1 MGIES
6 GSFVYMAIE
15 TKEESIETSSS
26 MIMVPITEPPKKTSN
41 DVEMGKKEE
50 EEKKRNLKA
59 KLLELRDYEGPR
71 YMQANTYL
79 RRYYI
84 DVQGEPLAGDDH
96 HQVLNQVLLRLV
108 LHRPQPA
115 LASDRRVSGPRKP
128 L

>member
-26 MIMVPITEPPKKTSN
+26 IIMVPITEPPKKTSN
-41 DVEMGKKEE
+41 DVEMGQKEE

-79 RRYYI
+79 RRYI
-84 DVQGEPLAGDDH
+84 DVQEEPLAGDDH
-96 HQVLNQVLLRLV
+96 HQVQNQVLLRLV

-115 LASDRRVSGPRKP
+115 LASNRRVSGPRKP
-128 L
+128 F

>member
-71 YMQANTYL
+71 YMQANTLL
-79 RRYYI
+79 RRYI
-84 DVQGEPLAGDDH
+84 GFQEEPLAGDPH
-96 HQVLNQVLLRLV
+96 HQVQNQVLLLLV

-115 LASDRRVSGPRKP
+115 LASNRRVSGPGKP
-128 L
+128 F

>member
-26 MIMVPITEPPKKTSN
+26 TIMVPVTEPPKKTSN
-41 DVEMGKKEE
+41 DVEMGQKEE

-79 RRYYI
+79 RRYRH
-84 DVQGEPLAGDDH
+84 VQEEPLAGDDH
-96 HQVLNQVLLRLV
+96 HQVENQVLLRLV

-115 LASDRRVSGPRKP
+115 LASNRRVSGPRKP
-128 L
+128 F

>member
-15 TKEESIETSSS
+15 TKEESIETSPSI
-26 MIMVPITEPPKKTSN
+26 IMVPITVPPKKTSN

-79 RRYYI
+79 RRYI
-84 DVQGEPLAGDDH
+84 DVQEEPLAGDDH
-96 HQVLNQVLLRLV
+96 HQVENQALLRLV

-115 LASDRRVSGPRKP
+115 LASNRRVSGPRKP
-128 L
+128 F

>member
-26 MIMVPITEPPKKTSN
+26 IIMVPITEPPKKTSN
-41 DVEMGKKEE
+41 DVEMGQKEE

-59 KLLELRDYEGPR
+59 KLLQLRDYEGPR

-79 RRYYI
+79 RRYI
-84 DVQGEPLAGDDH
+84 DVQEEPLAGDDH
-96 HQVLNQVLLRLV
+96 HQVQNQVLLRLV

-115 LASDRRVSGPRKP
+115 LASNRRVSGPRKP
-128 L
+128 F

>member
-26 MIMVPITEPPKKTSN
+26 TIMVPITEPPKKTSN
-41 DVEMGKKEE
+41 DVEMGQKEE

-79 RRYYI
+79 RRYI
-84 DVQGEPLAGDDH
+84 DVQEEPLAGDDH
-96 HQVLNQVLLRLV
+96 HQVQNQVLLRLV

-115 LASDRRVSGPRKP
+115 LASNRRVSGPRKP
-128 L
+128 F

>member
-26 MIMVPITEPPKKTSN
+26 IIMVPITVPLKKTSN
-41 DVEMGKKEE
+41 DVEMGQKEE

-71 YMQANTYL
+71 YMQANTLL
-79 RRYYI
+79 RRYT
-84 DVQGEPLAGDDH
+84 
-96 HQVLNQVLLRLV
+96 
-108 LHRPQPA
+108 
-115 LASDRRVSGPRKP
+115 
-128 L
+128 

>member
-26 MIMVPITEPPKKTSN
+26 IIMVPITEPPKKTSN

-79 RRYYI
+79 RRYI
-84 DVQGEPLAGDDH
+84 DVQEEPLAGDDH
-96 HQVLNQVLLRLV
+96 HQVQNQVLLRLV

-115 LASDRRVSGPRKP
+115 LASNRRVSGPRKP
-128 L
+128 F

>member
-26 MIMVPITEPPKKTSN
+26 IIMVPITVPPKKTSN
-41 DVEMGKKEE
+41 DVEMGQKEE
-50 EEKKRNLKA
+50 EEEKRNLKA

-71 YMQANTYL
+71 YMQANTLL
-79 RRYYI
+79 RRYI
-84 DVQGEPLAGDDH
+84 DVQEEPLAGDDH
-96 HQVLNQVLLRLV
+96 HQVENQVLLRLV

-115 LASDRRVSGPRKP
+115 LASNRRVSGPRKP
-128 L
+128 F

>member
-26 MIMVPITEPPKKTSN
+26 IIMVPITEPPKKTSN
-41 DVEMGKKEE
+41 DVEMGQKEE

-71 YMQANTYL
+71 YMQANTLL
-79 RRYYI
+79 RRYI
-84 DVQGEPLAGDDH
+84 EEPLAGDDH
-96 HQVLNQVLLRLV
+96 HQVQNQVLLRLV

-115 LASDRRVSGPRKP
+115 LASNRRVSGPRKP
-128 L
+128 F

>member
-26 MIMVPITEPPKKTSN
+26 TIMVPVTEPPKKTSN
-41 DVEMGKKEE
+41 DVEMGQKEE

-79 RRYYI
+79 RRYI
-84 DVQGEPLAGDDH
+84 DVQEEPLASDDH
-96 HQVLNQVLLRLV
+96 HHVENQVLFRLV

-115 LASDRRVSGPRKP
+115 LASNRRVSGPRKP
-128 L
+128 F

>member
-26 MIMVPITEPPKKTSN
+26 IIMVPITEPPKKTSN
-41 DVEMGKKEE
+41 DVEMGQKEE

-79 RRYYI
+79 RRY
-84 DVQGEPLAGDDH
+84 
-96 HQVLNQVLLRLV
+96 
-108 LHRPQPA
+108 
-115 LASDRRVSGPRKP
+115 K
-128 L
+128 

>member
-26 MIMVPITEPPKKTSN
+26 IIMVPITEPPKKTSN

-59 KLLELRDYEGPR
+59 KLLGLRDYEGPR

-79 RRYYI
+79 RRYI
-84 DVQGEPLAGDDH
+84 DVQEEPLAGDDH
-96 HQVLNQVLLRLV
+96 HQVQNQVLLLLV

-115 LASDRRVSGPRKP
+115 LASNRRVSGPRKP
-128 L
+128 F